1 MTSIDYNLLSGQSGG
16 DPEDGIHTA
25 RLLRAALVET
35 SRGTSLVTEWQT
47 LQDPLYYWT
56 TWFGFEANR
65 ISFTQEFLD
74 AVGIDRSK
82 MTDDGAFEMALSE
95 VEGNT
100 YEVRTQAGASWVNTY
115 VQEPVTPDVPI
126 DTGGLPE
133 PTSEPVMAG
142 GGSTDAADDDIP
154 F

>member
-47 LQDPLYYWT
+47 ADAYWT

-82 MTDDGAFEMALSE
+82 MTDDGAFEMALSQ

-100 YEVRTQAGASWVNTY
+100 YEVRTQTGASWVNTY

-133 PTSEPVMAG
+133 VEPVTAG
-142 GGSTDAADDDIP
+142 GGRSNDPADDNIP